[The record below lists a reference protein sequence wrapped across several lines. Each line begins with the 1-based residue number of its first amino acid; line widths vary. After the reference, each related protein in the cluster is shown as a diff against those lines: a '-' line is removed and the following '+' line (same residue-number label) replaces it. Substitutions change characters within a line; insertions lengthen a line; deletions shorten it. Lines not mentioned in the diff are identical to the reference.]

1 MPFDD
6 WQFWLVTLAA
16 MWGVYALVRPFLPWR
31 RRGSNGGRPPAMVKR
46 SDLTVRGKKL

>member
-1 MPFDD
+1 MPLDD

-16 MWGVYALVRPFLPWR
+16 GWGMYALARPFLPWR
-31 RRGSNGGRPPAMVKR
+31 RRGRKGGHATGTWKR